1 MSEYKWSKLEEGSTE
16 VHYFEHGDGNPV
28 TVDEL
33 KEVDQFE
40 IVDPEGD
47 QIAVVYSEHEAEALV
62 SHLNR

>member
-1 MSEYKWSKLEEGSTE
+1 MYKWAKIEEDAVD

-33 KEVDQFE
+33 KEVEQFE
-40 IVDPEGD
+40 IVDPDGD
-47 QIAVVYSEHEAEALV
+47 QIAVVYSQTDAEALV